1 MLGFIPDATILH
13 LGIFREK
20 KTMQPVEYYN
30 KLPEHCQVDIAYVLD
45 PMIATGGTAIA
56 AIDILKE
63 WGVGRIKVIAAVG
76 TTSGMRAITKAHPN
90 VQIVVGAEDAVLDD
104 GGWIVPGLGD
114 IGDRMF
120 GVGY

>member
-30 KLPEHCQVDIAYVLD
+30 KLPERCQVDTAYVLD

-63 WGVGRIKVIAAVG
+63 WGVRRVKVIAAVG
-76 TTSGMRAITKAHPN
+76 STSGMRAITKAHPD
-90 VQIVVGAEDAVLDD
+90 VHIVVGAEDAVLDSS
-104 GGWIVPGLGD
+104 GWIVPGLGD

-120 GVGY
+120 GTGY